1 MNWIRF
7 SYKALQYAH
16 TLVYA
21 RICTVIFKLLL
32 RLNRVKFGNGLACFN
47 SVPSL
52 QINRHAGQIGVGNH
66 VTFNSYGDQSWNSK
80 CKLIVLAGASLS
92 IGDGSGMNGVMLYCS
107 KKIRIG
113 RNVKIGGGTRISDS
127 NHHSLD
133 YRTRR
138 TKEDSK
144 CAKAAPILIGNDAF
158 IGANCYIGKGVTIG
172 ERSIIAA
179 GSVVVKS
186 VPADEIWGGN
196 PAKFI
201 KKINREI

>member
-1 MNWIRF
+1 MTWIRF

-32 RLNRVKFGNGLACFN
+32 RLNRVKFGSGLACLN

-52 QINRHAGQIGVGNH
+52 QINRHAGQVSIGNH

-80 CKLIVLAGASLS
+80 CKLIVLSGASLS
-92 IGDGSGMNGVMLYCS
+92 IGEGSGMNGVMIYCS
-107 KKIRIG
+107 REIRIG

-133 YRTRR
+133 YKVRR

-144 CAKAAPILIGNDAF
+144 CAKSIPIVIGDDAF
-158 IGANCYIGKGVTIG
+158 IGANCYIGKGVKIG
-172 ERSIIAA
+172 DRSIVAA
-179 GSVVVKS
+179 GSVVEKS
-186 VPADEIWGGN
+186 IPADEVWGGN
-196 PAKFI
+196 PARCI
-201 KKINREI
+201 KKLNQKT